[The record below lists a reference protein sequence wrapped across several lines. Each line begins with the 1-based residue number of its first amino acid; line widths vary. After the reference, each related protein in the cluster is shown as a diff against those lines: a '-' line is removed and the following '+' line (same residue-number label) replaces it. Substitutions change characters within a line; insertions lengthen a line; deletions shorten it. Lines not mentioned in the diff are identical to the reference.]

1 MINIYGTI
9 GPACAN
15 PEILK
20 DMFREGMTGM
30 RLNTSHMSV
39 KEAAPQIRMI
49 REAAAASGVEA
60 QILIDMQG
68 PELRIARMAQQMTLE
83 ADQRICFREET
94 CEGDGIPLPKMVYE
108 ALKGVS
114 QFFLM
119 MEKFSSN
126 CLMITRQLSAG
137 AVCYPEEKALHYQV

>member
-20 DMFREGMTGM
+20 EMFREGMTGM

-39 KEAAPQIRMI
+39 KEAAPQIQMI
-49 REAAAASGVEA
+49 REAAAACGMEA

-68 PELRIARMAQQMTLE
+68 PELRIAKMTQQMNLE
-83 ADQRICFREET
+83 EDQMICFREET
-94 CEGDGIPLPKMVYE
+94 CEGEGIPLPI
-108 ALKGVS
+108 LGVRY
-114 QFFLM
+114 
-119 MEKFSSN
+119 K
-126 CLMITRQLSAG
+126 
-137 AVCYPEEKALHYQV
+137 

>member
-20 DMFREGMTGM
+20 GMFREGMTGM

-49 REAAAASGVEA
+49 REAACCKWSRSADFDRYARTGTAHSKDGATDDIRSESANLFSGRN
-60 QILIDMQG
+60 M
-68 PELRIARMAQQMTLE
+68 
-83 ADQRICFREET
+83 
-94 CEGDGIPLPKMVYE
+94 
-108 ALKGVS
+108 
-114 QFFLM
+114 
-119 MEKFSSN
+119 
-126 CLMITRQLSAG
+126 
-137 AVCYPEEKALHYQV
+137 